1 MFRICHYC
9 FLSDVKEGETQ
20 SVNKV
25 FFSANNEHKQNET
38 DNAAGVKQS
47 EGEIVIH

>member
-1 MFRICHYC
+1 MLLICRYC

-25 FFSANNEHKQNET
+25 CFSANNEHKQNET
-38 DNAAGVKQS
+38 DIAVDVKQS